1 MSTVTFTQSDN
12 GIASV
17 SITGKIVYGTTFYLK
32 RLNHFILPIVDGTEK
47 VYDAGPYKI
56 YGTILMKDISV
67 THKDDFIEW
76 LTEDVI
82 LDKNRFTLSALTG
95 INWGLGLNTQVTNC
109 RYSGGSDTEGIFEH
123 LAPGIYNMSFEYM
136 AVIT

>member
-17 SITGKIVYGTTFYLK
+17 SIIGKVVYGTTFYKK
-32 RLNHFILPIVDGTEK
+32 RINHFILPIVDGTEK

-67 THKDDFIEW
+67 TDKDALDEW
-76 LTEDVI
+76 LTEDII
-82 LDKNRFTLSALTG
+82 LSKNRFTLNALVG
-95 INWGLGLNTQVTNC
+95 INWGLGLNTSIPFC
-109 RYSGGSDTEGIFEH
+109 RYPESDTKDLFEH
-123 LAPGIYNMSFEYM
+123 LAPGIYNMTFPYM
-136 AVIT
+136 AVIS